1 MQSHACFSSAQHLPP
16 ALPPADIPLTKAV
29 AGVRVGYLPSAGFI
43 INPSAAQMAQSQLDL
58 LMAGTAEAVLMIE
71 GFCDWLTE
79 DQMLEVRLLHMVLYC
94 CYSFDWWC

>member
-1 MQSHACFSSAQHLPP
+1 L
-16 ALPPADIPLTKAV
+16 LLPADIPLTKAV
-29 AGVRVGYLPSAGFI
+29 AGVRVGYIPSAGFI

-79 DQMLEVRLLHMVLYC
+79 EEMLEVRYRHVTNL
-94 CYSFDWWC
+94 S

>member
-1 MQSHACFSSAQHLPP
+1 VHAAGIDHLRIVVFLWVAVCQHCFL
-16 ALPPADIPLTKAV
+16 ADIPLTKAV
-29 AGVRVGYLPSAGFI
+29 AGVRVGYIPSAGFI

-79 DQMLEVRLLHMVLYC
+79 EEMLEVRLLFLLLYR
-94 CYSFDWWC
+94 